1 MHYLPIWVK
10 MSAGWVNKS
19 TFFADVGE
27 NFCIFDTAGHKSLNV
42 ARTAQELAAKVLSIC
57 LTRGIKLLSSRLFG
71 PW

>member
-27 NFCIFDTAGHKSLNV
+27 NIYIFDTAEHKSLNV
-42 ARTAQELAAKVLSIC
+42 AKTAQELATKVIYRRKC
-57 LTRGIKLLSSRLFG
+57 L
-71 PW
+71 